1 MRDEVRRSFAKKNG
15 MVTKNRI
22 TLAFLA
28 LLTVIAA
35 YCSYLLVE
43 PFLKPIVFSAILAVI
58 WYPAHSRLRRRIRNR
73 NVASALSTIVVSLLV
88 TSISLFLAR
97 TLVSGLREVYQ
108 SLAGPGDNKERLA
121 LYLVHVFDRVLELL
135 SRDVPIPVPDLKSA
149 ALNQAE
155 RAVSGLLTVTAGVLG
170 RFTSLAAN
178 AAIAFFILFFF
189 LRDGGSMVR
198 RMGAILPLK
207 RDQVARLFSSIR
219 GMLNAIVYGTVAMA
233 ALQGTL
239 AGVAFA
245 FLGLSSP
252 VLWGVVTALCAL
264 LPVIGTA
271 FVLLPA
277 TCMLLFSGHWIKG
290 LILLVWALAVVH
302 PVDNILRP
310 LLISERIKLS
320 SLYVFFALLGGL
332 QTFGAL
338 GLFVGPLI
346 LAVTIALLKFLREET
361 RALGWKF
368 KDNSTD
374 HTPFEPFHVL
384 K

>member
-1 MRDEVRRSFAKKNG
+1 

-198 RMGAILPLK
+198 RVGAILPLK

-368 KDNSTD
+368 RDNSTD

>member
-1 MRDEVRRSFAKKNG
+1 

-121 LYLVHVFDRVLELL
+121 LYLVHVFDRALELV

-155 RAVSGLLTVTAGVLG
+155 RAVSGLLRVTAGVLG
-170 RFTSLAAN
+170 RFTSLAVN

-198 RMGAILPLK
+198 RMGAVLPLK

-219 GMLNAIVYGTVAMA
+219 DMLNAIVYGTVAMA

-277 TCMLLFSGHWIKG
+277 TCMLLFSGHWIRG

-302 PVDNILRP
+302 PVDNVLRP

-361 RALGWKF
+361 RAVGWKF

-374 HTPFEPFHVL
+374 HTPFEPLHIL